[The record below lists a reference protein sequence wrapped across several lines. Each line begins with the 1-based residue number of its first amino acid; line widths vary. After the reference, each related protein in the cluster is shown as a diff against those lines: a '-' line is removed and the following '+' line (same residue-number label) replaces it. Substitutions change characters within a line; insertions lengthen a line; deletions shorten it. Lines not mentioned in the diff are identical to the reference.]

1 LASLALAFDILARD
15 KASPTFKKVGDSVDR
30 TAGKVTNLG
39 GKFTN
44 LGKVA
49 AIGLG
54 AAAVGAVALGK
65 SFVDAAIESQKVTKQ
80 TEAVLKSMGDVAG
93 VSADQVAE
101 MSAQLSLQSGI
112 DDELIQSSQNVLLTF
127 GKVQN
132 KVGKGNKIF
141 DRATKA
147 ALDMSVALG
156 TDMQGATIQVGKA
169 LNDPIKGITALSRA
183 GVSFTQK
190 QKDTIKSLVEQGK
203 VLDAQKII
211 LGELEKQFG
220 GSAAAQ
226 ATAGDRLKVVWGN
239 LQEEL
244 GMRLLPVVE
253 RVAEWLGNVLPPALD
268 ALAGFLQPVIDQVG
282 LFWGALSSGKTED
295 EGTPIESVALAVRDA
310 FEALK
315 VWWDENGETIKTTVG
330 GVIGSIK
337 DTLVTVATT
346 IKETL
351 LPKLQEFGAWLI
363 KDGPGMEIA
372 IAGIAA
378 AMGVYALNVAFAAG
392 ATLIAAAPFLLAA
405 VAIGALAWAAGEL
418 SGKIDLWGK
427 VNDAFNAIIPLLE
440 TMSSLAH
447 DVVDA
452 IEALIAAAKRIP
464 DLPFVPGGS
473 DGDSIPFLP
482 GWLEDQLPF
491 MDDGGVWPGPRGK
504 HSLGWVAGGET
515 VIPTH
520 KPGVSL
526 GGDLHLHVTQLPGE
540 NQVDAGMRALRHH
553 KQIRVAMAPA

>member
-351 LPKLQEFGAWLI
+351 LPKLQEFGAW
-363 KDGPGMEIA
+363 
-372 IAGIAA
+372 
-378 AMGVYALNVAFAAG
+378 
-392 ATLIAAAPFLLAA
+392 
-405 VAIGALAWAAGEL
+405 
-418 SGKIDLWGK
+418 
-427 VNDAFNAIIPLLE
+427 
-440 TMSSLAH
+440 H
-447 DVVDA
+447 
-452 IEALIAAAKRIP
+452 
-464 DLPFVPGGS
+464 
-473 DGDSIPFLP
+473 GDRH
-482 GWLEDQLPF
+482 
-491 MDDGGVWPGPRGK
+491 RGDR
-504 HSLGWVAGGET
+504 
-515 VIPTH
+515 
-520 KPGVSL
+520 
-526 GGDLHLHVTQLPGE
+526 GGDGCVRAERGICSGRD
-540 NQVDAGMRALRHH
+540 VDRGGAVPSGRCRHRRSGVGGWRALREDRPMGQGQRRLQRHH
-553 KQIRVAMAPA
+553 PAPRDHEQPRSRCRRRDRSPDRGSEAHP